1 MNKVK
6 EFFLGN
12 REMATTEK
20 LQTQLVLMARLL
32 VGGYVVYLGKGLV
45 DAVKTADTPAKQA
58 LFTTIVVIF
67 CVVGG
72 ILAYVSI
79 RDLAIGR
86 YVGGKLDL
94 GDQGENDNSVIDVT
108 DASQP
113 NEENK

>member
-1 MNKVK
+1 MDKIK

-12 REMATTEK
+12 REMAKTEK

-58 LFTTIVVIF
+58 LFALVVTVF

-72 ILAYVSI
+72 ILVYISI

-86 YVGGKLDL
+86 YVGGKLDI
-94 GDQGENDNSVIDVT
+94 GESEDEDSVVDVDKIDST
-108 DASQP
+108 